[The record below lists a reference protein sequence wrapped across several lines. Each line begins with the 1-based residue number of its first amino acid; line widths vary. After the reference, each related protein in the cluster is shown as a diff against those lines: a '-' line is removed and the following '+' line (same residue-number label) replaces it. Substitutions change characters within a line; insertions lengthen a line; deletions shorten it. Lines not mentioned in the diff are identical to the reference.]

1 MNLLLL
7 VALLAPTRPAPPP
20 IAHLHV
26 HGVVFGVPLDWNV
39 SGALVAVNSVPSPF
53 KGYTLTTFYFSDR
66 TPTSQIHTDEF
77 TYDLTW
83 AR

>member
-1 MNLLLL
+1 MLLPIALLL
-7 VALLAPTRPAPPP
+7 ATQAPTP

-77 TYDLTW
+77 SYDLTW
-83 AR
+83 GR